1 MEKLPRIYDPRVIV
15 GFDTADDAGVV
26 KISDELALVTTVD
39 IFTPIVDDPYE
50 YGRIAAANSLS
61 DVYAMGGKP
70 LSALNIIGFPKG
82 LLPMEVLGEV
92 LLGGFDK
99 TREADTI
106 IVGGHSITD
115 DEMKYGLAVTGLVHP
130 QKVMT
135 NAVAKPG
142 DVLVLTKPIGTG
154 TITTALKAAKAT
166 AAMEKTVI
174 AVMAQLNRDA
184 SEIAARWEVRACTD
198 ITGFGL
204 IGHAYEMARASRV
217 SLVFNYADIPIIEG
231 AETTALNGFV
241 PGGTKANQ
249 LYVGADAIID
259 GTLGKTEQSLLF
271 DPQTSGG
278 LLLSVGQETVDE
290 LMKEMID
297 RGIPAKIVGY
307 VQNDLSGKVVVR

>member
-1 MEKLPRIYDPRVIV
+1 LEKLPHIYDPRIIV

-50 YGRIAAANSLS
+50 YGRISAANSLS

-82 LLPMEVLGEV
+82 LFPVDVLAEV

-99 TREADTI
+99 TREADTM

-135 NAVAKPG
+135 NALAKPG

-154 TITTALKAAKAT
+154 TITTALKAAKGT
-166 AAMEKTVI
+166 AVMEKTVI
-174 AVMAQLNRDA
+174 AVMTQLNRDA
-184 SEIAARWEVRACTD
+184 SEIARGWKVKACTD
-198 ITGFGL
+198 ITGYGL
-204 IGHAYEMARASRV
+204 IGHALEMARASRV
-217 SLVFNYADIPIIEG
+217 SLVFDYRDIPLIEG
-231 AETTALNGFV
+231 AEMTARNGFV
-241 PGGTKANQ
+241 PGGTKSNQ
-249 LYVGADAIID
+249 LYVGADTIID
-259 GTLGKTEQSLLF
+259 AKLGKTEQSLLF

-278 LLLSVGQETVDE
+278 LLLSVGQEIADK
-290 LMKEMID
+290 LLKEMID
-297 RGIPAKIVGY
+297 RGISAKIVGY
-307 VQNDLSGKVVVR
+307 VQNDLPGKVIVT